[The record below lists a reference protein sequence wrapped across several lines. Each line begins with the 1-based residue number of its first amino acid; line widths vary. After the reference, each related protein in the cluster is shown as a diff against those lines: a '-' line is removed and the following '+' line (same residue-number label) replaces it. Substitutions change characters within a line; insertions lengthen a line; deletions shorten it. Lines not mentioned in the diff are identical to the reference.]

1 MAKDGLITDELTST
15 LHYGHI
21 QLSAGPPSSS
31 PTTPSFINSNNTFY
45 SNKEVFL
52 RELISN
58 TSDAL
63 DKIRYDGLQDKT
75 KLDSE
80 RTPSER
86 TL

>member
-1 MAKDGLITDELTST
+1 MST
-15 LHYGHI
+15 LHYRLICRLI
-21 QLSAGPPSSS
+21 QSSAGPPSSS
-31 PTTPSFINSNNTFY
+31 PTTPPFINSNNTFY

-52 RELISN
+52 HELISN